1 MPSKGPRRKPLSAKK
16 EEAISYSVS
25 SSCRVKH
32 KVGSDSAFGEPKP
45 AERGVSQALGIGI
58 FRVRVFVTCH
68 FQHSGSWCFVSA
80 LSWAHRK
87 A

>member
-1 MPSKGPRRKPLSAKK
+1 MLSKGPRRKPLSVTK
-16 EEAISYSVS
+16 EGAISYSVS

-32 KVGSDSAFGEPKP
+32 KVVSDSALAEPNP
-45 AERGVSQALGIGI
+45 AERGVSQALGFGI

-68 FQHSGSWCFVSA
+68 FQHLGSCCFVSA
-80 LSWAHRK
+80 LSWAHSK